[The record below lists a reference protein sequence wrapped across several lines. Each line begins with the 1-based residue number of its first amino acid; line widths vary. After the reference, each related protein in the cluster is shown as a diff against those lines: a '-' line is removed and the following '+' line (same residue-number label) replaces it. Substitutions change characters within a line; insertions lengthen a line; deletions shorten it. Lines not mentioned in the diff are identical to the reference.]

1 VVQVSFD
8 HVLDLRLVQ
17 QAALILV
24 DMLEHFR
31 QNGLHLRFLFVTHC
45 SLPADIHSVQCYRGP
60 GCMDGRPT
68 LIVVIGVASNGAL
81 APVSLDSWR
90 LCIYTNL
97 EISILSIT
105 PVSSDRLLVNIT
117 HLSVPATDSQSVKSA

>member
-1 VVQVSFD
+1 
-8 HVLDLRLVQ
+8 
-17 QAALILV
+17 
-24 DMLEHFR
+24 
-31 QNGLHLRFLFVTHC
+31 
-45 SLPADIHSVQCYRGP
+45 
-60 GCMDGRPT
+60 MDGRPT